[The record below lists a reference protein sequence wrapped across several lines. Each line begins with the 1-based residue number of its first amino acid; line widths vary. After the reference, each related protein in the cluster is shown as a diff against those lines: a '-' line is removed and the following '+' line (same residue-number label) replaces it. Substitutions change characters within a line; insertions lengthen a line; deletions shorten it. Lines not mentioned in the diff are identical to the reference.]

1 MKQSDVEVM
10 LSVSPQIIFLTVLVK
25 MALKEVQ
32 QTWQLDVDPKITV
45 EATMIV
51 IVMKYVD
58 CLLLVSKSVSMPVQ
72 PKMESVD
79 QMLDVRSPITLLSV
93 LVSKDSQDSLTIELL
108 DVKRSTQFQ
117 LDQEEKFALD
127 PISVSFLIKDTS
139 LNKFP
144 RNRDALQTLHVTL
157 EKFVSLVLVSLAV
170 EGTQTVHLIKHA
182 STASVLI
189 PVVST
194 LPVELMLS
202 VNRLS
207 IDPDVHV

>member
-10 LSVSPQIIFLTVLVK
+10 LSVSPQIMFLTVLVK

-51 IVMKYVD
+51 IVMKYVE

-117 LDQEEKFALD
+117 LDQEEKSALD
-127 PISVSFLIKDTS
+127 PISVSFLIRDTS
-139 LNKFP
+139 LNKFL

-182 STASVLI
+182 STASVSI
-189 PVVST
+189 PAVST

-207 IDPDVHV
+207 IGPDVHV

>member
-10 LSVSPQIIFLTVLVK
+10 LSVSPQIMFLTVLVK

-51 IVMKYVD
+51 IVMKYVE

-117 LDQEEKFALD
+117 LDQEEKSALD

-139 LNKFP
+139 LNKFL

-182 STASVLI
+182 STASVSI
-189 PVVST
+189 PAVST